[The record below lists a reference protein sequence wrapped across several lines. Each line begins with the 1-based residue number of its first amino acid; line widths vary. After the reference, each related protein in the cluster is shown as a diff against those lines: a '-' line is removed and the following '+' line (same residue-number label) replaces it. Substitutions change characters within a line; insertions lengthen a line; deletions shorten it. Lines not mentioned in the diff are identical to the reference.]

1 MYQGRF
7 ILIHLIKCF
16 TFRCYNILVG
26 LLPIKGFQ
34 LFLFIEGINKIEN
47 KEIRWIEVQRKPWVV
62 LSWVMHKLMT
72 GQNPNKWFQLLTI
85 LFRLTKVAL
94 NCKTLVDKTKQALKK
109 VRYTKAAPRILN
121 YSSSHYYYYYCC
133 AKYPHKSVKVWKP
146 MMKEFV
152 QDQRNPSNSGIK
164 WMMKKAP
171 CAMQSQIKSHFNF
184 DLKSF
189 L

>member
-1 MYQGRF
+1 M
-7 ILIHLIKCF
+7 L
-16 TFRCYNILVG
+16 NILVG

-47 KEIRWIEVQRKPWVV
+47 KEIRWIEVQRKHWVV

-85 LFRLTKVAL
+85 LFRLIKVAL

-121 YSSSHYYYYYCC
+121 YSSSHYYYYCC
-133 AKYPHKSVKVWKP
+133 AKSPHKSVKVWKP
-146 MMKEFV
+146 MMKEWWK
-152 QDQRNPSNSGIK
+152 SLS
-164 WMMKKAP
+164 
-171 CAMQSQIKSHFNF
+171 KSHFNF